1 MKRMRALVQKEIFE
15 KSSNIPFLLKWF
27 PMPETNHFLPW
38 AFQKCHV
45 VRKWFPFGN
54 DFFGNHFHLEMIF
67 FKWFTATKNDFW
79 LFFAQKNDLQV
90 RKIISFQFRND
101 FLHKKMISKQLKND
115 FLEMIFGTFSAG
127 FEDVIYSWE
136 KKHFLR
142 KWAFPEMNGNHFF
155 PENALQPPKD
165 FLLIARLVFWKNVE
179 MESWKTTS
187 LKLHLTQR
195 RWKVLREAV
204 CFERICAIFFF
215 IFSNNTFRY

>member
-1 MKRMRALVQKEIFE
+1 MI
-15 KSSNIPFLLKWF
+15 SSN
-27 PMPETNHFLPW
+27 
-38 AFQKCHV
+38 
-45 VRKWFPFGN
+45 GN
-54 DFFGNHFHLEMIF
+54 DFQPSFTTSSNQNVFFRWGTLEMILTKMISNVLEMRISCQKKTISIWKWFF

-155 PENALQPPKD
+155 PENA
-165 FLLIARLVFWKNVE
+165 R
-179 MESWKTTS
+179 
-187 LKLHLTQR
+187 
-195 RWKVLREAV
+195 
-204 CFERICAIFFF
+204 
-215 IFSNNTFRY
+215 

>member
-1 MKRMRALVQKEIFE
+1 MAAIKSLTVPLLFKMKRMRALVQKEIFE
-15 KSSNIPFLLKWF
+15 KSSNILFLLKWF

-54 DFFGNHFHLEMIF
+54 DFLGNHFHLEMIF
-67 FKWFTATKNDFW
+67 LKWFTATKNDFW

-101 FLHKKMISKQLKND
+101 FLHKIMISKQLKND
-115 FLEMIFGTFSAG
+115 FLEMILGTFSAG

-155 PENALQPPKD
+155 SRKC
-165 FLLIARLVFWKNVE
+165 
-179 MESWKTTS
+179 STTS
-187 LKLHLTQR
+187 QFSSKMLRNLKKR
-195 RWKVLREAV
+195 GFRWKV
-204 CFERICAIFFF
+204 
-215 IFSNNTFRY
+215 